1 MHFSTL
7 TMDYLKRKLRIQPHS
22 QQNQNRIKYLG
33 ISLTDEVKDL
43 YTENYKTVMKEIK
56 ESIN

>member
-1 MHFSTL
+1 MNSP
-7 TMDYLKRKLRIQPHS
+7 KRKLRKQSHS

-43 YTENYKTVMKEIK
+43 YTENYKTVLKEIK
-56 ESIN
+56 EDTS